1 MWSLSR
7 LSAGNSPGGILVIF
21 PFRTTFT
28 YPACLPPV
36 HPPPRNDG
44 YHGETQFFQICLETG
59 KIMCFFL
66 CFREKQGYF
75 CKNGG
80 VKLFSSTVYF
90 TLKNISFFSFFHFFE
105 NFFEFFQTRFRR
117 TVALD
122 FFRKNSKKMFLKRV
136 VMAPHMHK
144 NREHSLFKIGFF
156 KNVFSPSLPIEN
168 LSKNCL
174 FFLKI
179 LIVTAQ

>member
-1 MWSLSR
+1 
-7 LSAGNSPGGILVIF
+7 
-21 PFRTTFT
+21 
-28 YPACLPPV
+28 
-36 HPPPRNDG
+36 
-44 YHGETQFFQICLETG
+44 
-59 KIMCFFL
+59 MCFFL

-75 CKNGG
+75 CKNRG
-80 VKLFSSTVYF
+80 VKLFSSTVSF
-90 TLKNISFFSFFHFFE
+90 TLKNISFFSFFPFFE

-122 FFRKNSKKMFLKRV
+122 FFRKNSKKMFLKMV

-144 NREHSLFKIGFF
+144 NREHSLLKTAFF

-168 LSKNCL
+168 LSKNRL

-179 LIVTAQ
+179 LIVTAQETQKTRPSKKSFHPFLKSFFSVFAYIEMEKF

>member
-1 MWSLSR
+1 M
-7 LSAGNSPGGILVIF
+7 G
-21 PFRTTFT
+21 
-28 YPACLPPV
+28 
-36 HPPPRNDG
+36 
-44 YHGETQFFQICLETG
+44 
-59 KIMCFFL
+59 
-66 CFREKQGYF
+66 FREKQGYF

-80 VKLFSSTVYF
+80 VEWFTQIMSF
-90 TLKNISFFSFFHFFE
+90 TLKSISFFPFFPFFK

-144 NREHSLFKIGFF
+144 NRDCGLLKTGFF

-179 LIVTAQ
+179 LNTTAQET